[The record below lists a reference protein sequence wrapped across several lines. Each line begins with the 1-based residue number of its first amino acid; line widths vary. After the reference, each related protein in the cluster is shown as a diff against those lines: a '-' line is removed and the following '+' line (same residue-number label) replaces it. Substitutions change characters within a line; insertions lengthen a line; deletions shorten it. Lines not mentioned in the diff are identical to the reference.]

1 MSPPDGA
8 GVIRRIIDTAED
20 MPPEP
25 SACEPWPTM
34 DPAAYYGLA
43 GDVVRTIA
51 PHSEA
56 DPVAIL
62 VQFLTAVGNA
72 IGRGPY
78 YQVEG
83 DRHGTN
89 LFGVLGNRGR
99 RQRRPAAFE
108 R

>member
-1 MSPPDGA
+1 
-8 GVIRRIIDTAED
+8 
-20 MPPEP
+20 
-25 SACEPWPTM
+25 M

-89 LFGVLGNRGR
+89 
-99 RQRRPAAFE
+99 
-108 R
+108 